1 MTPVERAK
9 AVYDREPCARS
20 FAEDLEAHLLHGY
33 VLSTPETFVMA
44 RPVCSRDPV
53 EMIVDPWVTY
63 DRKDCDAWLIYLFAG
78 DLRPALSWFPYP
90 LPLIGWE
97 RKNALRFH
105 GFESALARI
114 GSGV

>member
-1 MTPVERAK
+1 M
-9 AVYDREPCARS
+9 
-20 FAEDLEAHLLHGY
+20 HGY

-63 DRKDCDAWLIYLFAG
+63 SRGDCDAWLIYLAAG
-78 DLRPALSWFPYP
+78 NLRPALEWFPFE

-97 RKNALRFH
+97 RKNSLRWY
-105 GFESALARI
+105 GFQSALARLR
-114 GSGV
+114 GMGKAL